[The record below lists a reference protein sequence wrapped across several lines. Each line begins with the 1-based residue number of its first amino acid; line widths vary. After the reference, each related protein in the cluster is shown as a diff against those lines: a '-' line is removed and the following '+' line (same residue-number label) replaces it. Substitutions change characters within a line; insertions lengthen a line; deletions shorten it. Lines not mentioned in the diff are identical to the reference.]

1 MDSYLCFWDCKLTVR
16 AADIGGA
23 VCARLDQLNESCLMP
38 MPTQHKSLVT
48 NLLAYGAS
56 EVASKASR
64 LLVVVAVAR
73 TLDLTQIGIAA
84 AAIAAGDILKAL
96 TENGVGQRIIAAR
109 DTELDATCATAHRI
123 FWVWCIGLFLAQAC
137 VAGALFF
144 IGASP
149 LLAGLVFLMGA
160 EYLFMPAGLVQVAL
174 AMRAG
179 KLKQTA
185 AIAGAQFVGANMLAV
200 ILIMV
205 WPSAIAMVLPRV
217 LSAPIW
223 LIAVRRL
230 HPWTNHAN
238 SHAPLRPFLTYGA
251 AVLGV
256 EVVKVMRLQAD
267 KLVVGATL
275 GAETLGLYFM
285 AFNAGLSLSNAF
297 TQALS
302 TVLFPLL
309 AQSEDMKTSVRQSL
323 LVSVGMIAPFV
334 VLQAILAP
342 YYVPVLLGGG
352 WDGIDVLVQVL
363 CLLAIPTTLWTTAAS
378 HLRITDRA
386 HQELLVTATLAV
398 CVILNALL
406 LGPFGLLALTTG
418 YVVISTIIMLLA
430 GVITLRPLFEPS
442 TKLVTL

>member
-1 MDSYLCFWDCKLTVR
+1 MLKLTVC
-16 AADIGGA
+16 AADNEGLGQA
-23 VCARLDQLNESCLMP
+23 KSVQPNESRP
-38 MPTQHKSLVT
+38 MPLQSQTKSLAT

-109 DTELDATCATAHRI
+109 DADLDETCATAHRI

-137 VAGALFF
+137 IAAGLYYT
-144 IGASP
+144 GASP

-185 AIAGAQFVGANMLAV
+185 AIAGAQFVGANLLAIV
-200 ILIMV
+200 LIMV
-205 WPSAIAMVLPRV
+205 WPSAIALVLPRV

-230 HPWTNHAN
+230 HPWKNHTAAR
-238 SHAPLRPFLTYGA
+238 APLRPFLAYGW
-251 AVLGV
+251 AVLGI

-267 KLVVGATL
+267 KLVVGLTL

-309 AQSEDMKTSVRQSL
+309 AQSDNMKTSLRQSL
-323 LVSVGMIAPFV
+323 LLGVGMIAPLV
-334 VLQAILAP
+334 ILQAILAP
-342 YYVPVLLGGG
+342 YYVPVLLGDG
-352 WDGIDVLVQVL
+352 WDGIDLLVQIL
-363 CLLAIPTTLWTTAAS
+363 CLLAIPATLWTTAAS

-386 HQELLVTATLAV
+386 HRELFVTATLAV

-418 YVVISTIIMLLA
+418 YVVISTIVMLLA
-430 GVITLRPLFEPS
+430 GVLTLRPIFEPS
-442 TKLVTL
+442 PELVTL

>member
-1 MDSYLCFWDCKLTVR
+1 
-16 AADIGGA
+16 
-23 VCARLDQLNESCLMP
+23 MP
-38 MPTQHKSLVT
+38 LSTQHKSLFT

-109 DTELDATCATAHRI
+109 DAELDATCATAHRI
-123 FWVWCIGLFLAQAC
+123 FWIWCIGLFLAQAC
-137 VAGALFF
+137 VSAALFF
-144 IGASP
+144 TGASP

-230 HPWTNHAN
+230 HPWKNQTNSRA
-238 SHAPLRPFLTYGA
+238 SLRPFLTYGS

-309 AQSEDMKTSVRQSL
+309 AQSDDMKTSLRQSL
-323 LVSVGMIAPFV
+323 LLGIGMIAPLV

-386 HQELLVTATLAV
+386 HHELLVTATLAV

-418 YVVISTIIMLLA
+418 YVVISTIIMFLA
-430 GVITLRPLFEPS
+430 GVITLRPIFEPS

>member
-1 MDSYLCFWDCKLTVR
+1 VR
-16 AADIGGA
+16 FVQDWIN
-23 VCARLDQLNESCLMP
+23 C
-38 MPTQHKSLVT
+38 
-48 NLLAYGAS
+48 
-56 EVASKASR
+56 
-64 LLVVVAVAR
+64 
-73 TLDLTQIGIAA
+73 
-84 AAIAAGDILKAL
+84 
-96 TENGVGQRIIAAR
+96 VGQRIIAAR

-285 AFNAGLSLSNAF
+285 AFNAG
-297 TQALS
+297 
-302 TVLFPLL
+302 
-309 AQSEDMKTSVRQSL
+309 QSL

-406 LGPFGLLALTTG
+406 LGPFGLLALTTA
-418 YVVISTIIMLLA
+418 SL
-430 GVITLRPLFEPS
+430 
-442 TKLVTL
+442 